1 MKIKKIPA
9 FIIAAVLIASLMLGS
24 VSAADVPNKGSYEK
38 YKNYYS
44 IANVSKDLLEG
55 YFDSLSPEIDQLI
68 DLYIKHSLYE
78 LTREEAITAMF
89 KNFIEDYT
97 DVTPYMG
104 DSLLKAFDNF
114 GGYYPN
120 TSMSDLFSG
129 NSYSGYGFILTG
141 NKIINSKRYDPMI
154 EHVIRN
160 SPAESAGLL
169 PGDRFISINGITIEG
184 FGLDAL
190 SNMLAST
197 SGLNKFVIKRG
208 DEEIAVE
215 MSKAAVK
222 YESVS
227 FRIIDKAEKLALLT
241 ISDFLDEMIPLELSA
256 ILGVLAEAGCENLII
271 DLRDNAGGDLEILY
285 TILDY
290 FVPEENVLLGTV
302 EFNNGVKEDVFS
314 TDYGFAYEKIC
325 VLTNEDTVSAAEAF
339 ALAISE
345 LADGVIIGET
355 TYGKGIGQTY
365 FELENGDVVG
375 ITSLLLVSPKG
386 IKYHGDGVSP
396 HIPVGMRVVKSKTDV
411 KDEKFEQLNFVNC
424 INIKKDADNSVILGL
439 NQRLARIG
447 YLTPDDVTSK
457 CTQKTIT
464 AVEILQSYYGL
475 PKGIDK
481 IDYVFLEYLNYLVT
495 YVPTMAVDGDAQ
507 MECAL
512 KFIREGEKAAKDF
525 AKTVVDESKEI
536 IEAVEPPIEAVGPVI
551 DVEINYQ
558 DPGTAEV
565 VEEIVEEK

>member
-120 TSMSDLFSG
+120 TSMNDLFSS
-129 NSYSGYGFILTG
+129 NTYSGYGFILTG

-227 FRIIDKAEKLALLT
+227 FRIINKAEKLALLT

-271 DLRDNAGGDLEILY
+271 DLRDNAGGD
-285 TILDY
+285 
-290 FVPEENVLLGTV
+290 
-302 EFNNGVKEDVFS
+302 
-314 TDYGFAYEKIC
+314 
-325 VLTNEDTVSAAEAF
+325 
-339 ALAISE
+339 
-345 LADGVIIGET
+345 
-355 TYGKGIGQTY
+355 
-365 FELENGDVVG
+365 
-375 ITSLLLVSPKG
+375 
-386 IKYHGDGVSP
+386 
-396 HIPVGMRVVKSKTDV
+396 
-411 KDEKFEQLNFVNC
+411 
-424 INIKKDADNSVILGL
+424 
-439 NQRLARIG
+439 
-447 YLTPDDVTSK
+447 
-457 CTQKTIT
+457 
-464 AVEILQSYYGL
+464 
-475 PKGIDK
+475 
-481 IDYVFLEYLNYLVT
+481 
-495 YVPTMAVDGDAQ
+495 
-507 MECAL
+507 
-512 KFIREGEKAAKDF
+512 
-525 AKTVVDESKEI
+525 
-536 IEAVEPPIEAVGPVI
+536 
-551 DVEINYQ
+551 
-558 DPGTAEV
+558 
-565 VEEIVEEK
+565 